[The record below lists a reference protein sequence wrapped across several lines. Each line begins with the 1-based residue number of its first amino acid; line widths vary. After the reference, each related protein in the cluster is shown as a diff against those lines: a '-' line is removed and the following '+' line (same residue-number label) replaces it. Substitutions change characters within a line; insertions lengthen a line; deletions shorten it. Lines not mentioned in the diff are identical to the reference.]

1 MSQSSQDAQSHQSLT
16 TTVQQLKTLLQQGQ
30 LQQVAEKAQDTLNQ
44 LQQQT
49 SDDEQKAQIEL
60 LYLKAVSHRLLKQS
74 DAAMQAAKRIIA
86 LAPNHARAFQEQG
99 YLHREAAQ
107 LPQAASAFYQA
118 TQRNPALVSSWQAL
132 VALYQAQ
139 QHDQAQ
145 QHADTSS
152 PVDNTI
158 ERATELAKQQLH
170 YLQNLPK
177 PILGAQDLFY
187 EGDISSAE
195 QVCRQFLQSQGHH
208 PEGMLL
214 LARIG
219 IALHIYRDAEF
230 LLESSTELF
239 PSHEPSRLAL
249 CQLLIKIGKFHSAAK
264 HTERLL
270 KDQPNHPAYQA
281 AHASALMGIGEID
294 AAIHLYQQLIKQSQG
309 KADLCLLLG
318 HAFKAKGSLDQAIQ
332 RYQQAYAARPDFG
345 DAYWSLAN
353 TKTYQFSDAEIQQMQ
368 SELQQHSLAVDD
380 CIHLHFALGKAL
392 EDAKRFDSAFYHYQ
406 TGNDQKY
413 TQLHYQPEQTTAQ
426 FDLQRQHCTASLF
439 AQLQGCGES
448 QPDPIFIVGLPRAGS
463 TLLEQILASHS
474 LVDGTMELPN
484 ILSLAAKLKNQ
495 GDYPADL
502 HKMDVKYWQRFGQQY
517 LQDTRVYRQSAPYF
531 IDKMPNN
538 FAHIGLIKLILPNA
552 KVIDARREPMACC
565 FSGFKQLFAEGQAFS
580 YNLDAI
586 AQYYQ
591 DYLKLMAHWQQV
603 LPGFVLQVQH
613 EDVIN
618 DLEGQVRRL
627 LDFCDL
633 PFEQA
638 CLDFHR
644 TERQIK
650 TPSSEQVRQPIFRS
664 SMEQWKHFE
673 MSLAPLKK
681 YFS

>member
-1 MSQSSQDAQSHQSLT
+1 MNHSSQSHQSSLKT
-16 TTVQQLKTLLQQGQ
+16 IQQLKTLLQQGH
-30 LQQVAEKAQDTLNQ
+30 LQQVVDKAQDTLNQ
-44 LQQQT
+44 LQQQA
-49 SDDEQKAQIEL
+49 SDDEQKAEIEL
-60 LYLKAVSHRLLKQS
+60 LYLKAVAHRLLKQS
-74 DAAMQAAKRIIA
+74 DAAMNAVKRIIS
-86 LAPNHARAFQEQG
+86 LTPNHARAFQEQG
-99 YLHREAAQ
+99 YLYREATQ
-107 LPQAASAFYQA
+107 LSKAASAFYQA
-118 TQRNPALVSSWQAL
+118 TQRNPALVSSWQVL
-132 VALYQAQ
+132 VELYQAQ
-139 QHDQAQ
+139 QQSESH
-145 QHADTSS
+145 S
-152 PVDNTI
+152 PADNTI
-158 ERATELAKQQLH
+158 ELATELAKQQLH
-170 YLQNLPK
+170 YLQSLPK

-187 EGDISSAE
+187 EGDVLTAE
-195 QVCRQFLQSQGHH
+195 HICRQFLQNNGHH

-239 PSHEPSRLAL
+239 PTHEPSRLAL

-264 HTERLL
+264 HTDILL
-270 KDQPNHPAYQA
+270 KNKPNNSAYQA
-281 AHASALMGIGEID
+281 AHASALMGIGNIEP
-294 AAIHLYQQLIKQSQG
+294 AIHIYNELIQQSQG
-309 KADLCLLLG
+309 KAGLYLLIG
-318 HAFKAKGSLDQAIQ
+318 HAFKAKGSLDAAI
-332 RYQQAYAARPDFG
+332 RSYQQAYAEQPDFG

-353 TKTYQFSDAEIQQMQ
+353 TKTYQFTDAEIQQIQ
-368 SELQQHSLAVDD
+368 SELNKNDLSSDD
-380 CIHLHFALGKAL
+380 RIHLHFALGKAL
-392 EDAKRFDSAFYHYQ
+392 EDRQKFEEAFHHYQ
-406 TGNDQKY
+406 AGNDAKHA
-413 TQLHYQPEQTTAQ
+413 QLHYQPEQTTAQ

-439 AQLQGCGES
+439 AQLQECGEP

-627 LDFCDL
+627 LDFCGL

-664 SMEQWKHFE
+664 SMEQWKNFE
-673 MSLAPLKK
+673 TSLAPLKK